1 MAVSKLHNCSI
12 KGIVSIFA
20 PHDECNSDLIDFD
33 AQSFQ
38 NRTGI
43 STRKVDNS
51 VQNPIKRYFHQGIS
65 KLLSKLKWEAV
76 EVDILICVTQT
87 PDILFPSIATRLHG
101 EFGLS
106 PKALCFD
113 INLGCSG
120 YVYGLQVVMALLNSI
135 SADKA
140 KAILCVGDISTR
152 VISTIDTSLRPLFSD
167 AVSVTGIEKNNA
179 FTCCSVFN
187 LETYGSGSE
196 AIKSVYENQGQIMKM
211 NGIDVFNY
219 SFQFVP
225 LNIKNLLEFNQS
237 ELSKIDF
244 AIFHQANKLIN
255 EAIRKAIGLSENQ
268 TLYSI
273 EKYGNTAIASIPL
286 SISSHIDKFKQHD
299 SQVLLCGFG
308 VGFSLASCIIT
319 LEKSIVLATFV
330 YDEN

>member
-1 MAVSKLHNCSI
+1 VY
-12 KGIVSIFA
+12 
-20 PHDECNSDLIDFD
+20 
-33 AQSFQ
+33 
-38 NRTGI
+38 
-43 STRKVDNS
+43 
-51 VQNPIKRYFHQGIS
+51 KRQ
-65 KLLSKLKWEAV
+65 
-76 EVDILICVTQT
+76 
-87 PDILFPSIATRLHG
+87 
-101 EFGLS
+101 
-106 PKALCFD
+106 
-113 INLGCSG
+113 
-120 YVYGLQVVMALLNSI
+120 
-135 SADKA
+135 
-140 KAILCVGDISTR
+140 
-152 VISTIDTSLRPLFSD
+152 
-167 AVSVTGIEKNNA
+167 A
-179 FTCCSVFN
+179 FTCSSVFN

-196 AIKSVYENQGQIMKM
+196 AIKSVHENQGQIMKM

-237 ELSKIDF
+237 ELSDIDF

-299 SQVLLCGFG
+299 SQVLICGFG